1 MFRALLTILI
11 CCVFSMAHAQTFSQ
25 PLPVEQAFALSGF
38 MDENK
43 QLVLQWNIA
52 PGYYLYR
59 NEVMISPAASN
70 QANIGTLT
78 MPEGVT
84 KKDDFHGVFQSYSGL
99 LVVHIPLVGKTNSL
113 LDLNIN
119 YQGCSTA
126 GFCYPP
132 VKQKIQV
139 SLAQIIGP
147 TDLTDNIVNAKS
159 DSSETLSRQDYAT
172 QLFSSHHVVFVLL
185 GFLGLGLLLAF
196 TPCVLPM
203 VPILSGIIIGHGQKV
218 STQKAFFL
226 SLAYVL
232 GMAITYAVAG
242 MVVALA
248 GSNVQA
254 AMQKPWVIGIFSGIF
269 ILLALSLFGLYDVRL
284 PNKLQQRM
292 ASLGQGNTGGTYAS
306 VFVMGMLSTLVVSPC
321 VSAPLVGVLT
331 YIANNGNVVLGGAAL
346 LSMGLG
352 MGIPLLLIG
361 TTAGKLLPRSGA
373 WMEQIKHLFGFFMLG
388 LAIWM
393 VNRILPM
400 SVTLYLWAFL
410 AIGMAIYVWRLQ
422 QSKKMWRQMHNI
434 VGVALLSYGLILISS
449 AVLGYTNPLNLFGNF
464 SPSFAV
470 EEESPFV
477 VVKNMDDLDQQLQ
490 QAKKAGKKV
499 MLDFYADWC
508 ASCLVMDHHVFNQPA
523 IKDGLNQFVLLR
535 ADVTQ
540 NNSFDRALLKRYHIV
555 APPTVEFFDTEG
567 NRLIKN
573 EIVGEVN
580 AKEFLADIVRVG
592 DHQSTRLCQSN
603 AQNC

>member
-1 MFRALLTILI
+1 MFRVLLTLLI
-11 CCVFSMAHAQTFSQ
+11 WCVFSIAHAQTFSQ
-25 PLPVEQAFALSGF
+25 PLPVEKAFAVTGY

-59 NEVMISPAASN
+59 KELTVSPAANN
-70 QANIGTLT
+70 QVKIGTITL
-78 MPEGVT
+78 PEGVT
-84 KKDDFHGVFQSYSGL
+84 KKDGFHGVFQSYSGL
-99 LVVHIPLVGKTNSL
+99 LVVHIPLAGKTSGL
-113 LDLNIN
+113 LDLNFN
-119 YQGCSTA
+119 YQGCSTG

-139 SLAQIIGP
+139 QLAQITGP
-147 TDLTDNIVNAKS
+147 TDLTDNIVSAKS
-159 DSSETLSRQDYAT
+159 DASHILSEQDYAT
-172 QLFSSHHVVFVLL
+172 QLFSSQHVVFVLL

-203 VPILSGIIIGHGQKV
+203 VPILSSIIIGHGNKV

-232 GMAITYAVAG
+232 GMAITYAIAG
-242 MVVALA
+242 MIVALA

-254 AMQKPWVIGIFSGIF
+254 AMQKPWVIGMFSGVF
-269 ILLALSLFGLYDVRL
+269 ILLALSLFGLYDVKL

-292 ASLGQGNTGGTYAS
+292 ASLGQGNAGGTYAS

-331 YIANNGNVVLGGAAL
+331 YIANNGNVLLGGAAL
-346 LSMGLG
+346 LALGLG

-361 TTAGKLLPRSGA
+361 TTASKLLPKSGA
-373 WMEQIKHLFGFFMLG
+373 WMDQVKHLFGFFMLG

-393 VNRILPM
+393 VGRILPM
-400 SVTLYLWAFL
+400 SVTLYLWALL
-410 AIGMAIYVWRLQ
+410 AMGMAIYVWRLKR
-422 QSKKMWRQMHNI
+422 SKKIWRQLHNL

-464 SPSFAV
+464 APSLAV

-490 QAKKAGKKV
+490 RAKKDGKKV
-499 MLDFYADWC
+499 VLDFYADWC
-508 ASCLVMDHHVFNQPA
+508 ASCLVMDHHVFNQVA

-535 ADVTQ
+535 ADVTK
-540 NNSFDRALLKRYHIV
+540 NNSFDRALLQRYHVV

-567 NRLIKN
+567 NRLAKD
-573 EIVGEVN
+573 EIVGEVS
-580 AKEFLADIVRVG
+580 AKEFLADIVRVS
-592 DHQSTRLCQSN
+592 DHQTTRLCQSN
-603 AQNC
+603 TQNC